1 MCRYKN
7 LGPLLCV
14 CSWSAVTSSS
24 LLFIQV
30 VFISSSGV
38 GLLSNAILAF
48 CEPAGYHVPGYLI
61 FSIAKLCVSVTY
73 MRGWNITNIS
83 CPSPSHKRQSNL
95 RIYDNWDRWVHL
107 CNISKQTIPL
117 KYLLWLWTSHIC
129 YIMYRIRKVIN
140 YLKGNFPAVFITST
154 GREPMKGHSKDPMG
168 GASSN

>member
-1 MCRYKN
+1 MPPPSFMAS
-7 LGPLLCV
+7 PLLCV

-73 MRGWNITNIS
+73 IREAETSQIS
-83 CPSPSHKRQSNL
+83 LALPPVIK
-95 RIYDNWDRWVHL
+95 DNP
-107 CNISKQTIPL
+107 T
-117 KYLLWLWTSHIC
+117 
-129 YIMYRIRKVIN
+129 
-140 YLKGNFPAVFITST
+140 
-154 GREPMKGHSKDPMG
+154 
-168 GASSN
+168 